1 MIYLYVFLYLLFT
14 LLLDFYIYMYV
25 QNFIYIYV
33 QNLYIQNL
41 QYIKNEYIK
50 KRADMWK
57 IFSSSFTFLEKT
69 FHDVI
74 ICINCHKIG
83 NHHDIYI
90 IF

>member
-25 QNFIYIYV
+25 QNFIYICTKFIY
-33 QNLYIQNL
+33 N
-41 QYIKNEYIK
+41 IKNEYIK